1 MSEEIDD
8 ALRRY
13 AERVQSLRD
22 QFQKWNEAG
31 VKEYLI
37 NPLLATLSWD
47 TTDPN
52 FVRHEFP
59 VTMGSETKKVDYAL
73 MSGDTP
79 ICVVEA
85 KAGELDDAAALQALS
100 YARNLNVPWALATN
114 GQRLCLYGIEFY
126 TSENEISNALVMDIE
141 ISPDSI
147 DESLDSLKY
156 LANGTLDSE
165 EVYNVFKAFNE
176 RRALLAFLENKK
188 KILVKEVI
196 AKWIEEQWD
205 KGSVNEASLIA
216 SLESVFGRIER
227 IKKKHIKEQV
237 PTTSTTAGDW
247 KHRPDLGKG
256 IFEFK
261 GDSTKQI
268 DVSLSGPNVERQLEK
283 LGLRLSSKGAFG
295 GFYYNLRREAGL
307 IRRK

>member
-8 ALRRY
+8 ALRGY
-13 AERVQSLRD
+13 AERVQLFRD
-22 QFQKWNEAG
+22 KSQKWNEAE
-31 VKEYLI
+31 VKEYFI
-37 NPLLATLSWD
+37 KPLLATLSWD

-59 VTMGSETKKVDYAL
+59 VTMGSGTRNVDYAL
-73 MSGDTP
+73 MSGDAP

-85 KAGELDDAAALQALS
+85 KAGELDEAAALQALS
-100 YARNLNVPWALATN
+100 YARNLNVLWALVTN
-114 GQRLCLYGIEFY
+114 GQRLCLYGSEFY
-126 TSENEISNALVMDIE
+126 TSGNVIDALVMDIE

-176 RRALLAFLENKK
+176 RRALLAFLQSKK
-188 KILVKEVI
+188 AILVKVVI

-216 SLESVFGRIER
+216 SLESVFGRIKI
-227 IKKKHIKEQV
+227 IKEKHIKGQV

-247 KHRPDLGKG
+247 KHKPDLGKG
-256 IFEFK
+256 IFVFK
-261 GDSTKQI
+261 GDLTKRI
-268 DVSLSGPNVERQLEK
+268 DVSLSGPEVERRLAE
-283 LGLRLSSKGAFG
+283 LGLRTSTRGAVG
-295 GFYYNLRREAGL
+295 GFRYSLRKEAK
-307 IRRK
+307 II